1 MDHALFTRHIKE
13 LLKQWEADYP
23 NIDGFVVVNGREPT
37 EKELEAGVA
46 RLANPRTRAFQS
58 WLFCYE
64 LTDTLIAIAKDSV
77 TVYCAQN
84 KAKILERMQESM
96 GTSDIN
102 LKIIRREKDKESTK
116 NVMNEV
122 IEVLKASKEGKTLG
136 VFKKEQH
143 QHGDFSEIWES
154 CLKASELE
162 LSDFS
167 KFFSDMTCNKDIVEQ
182 KCIRTSA
189 SITLTV
195 LKKFLLPKIEDIIDS
210 EKSVSHTDIAQIAE
224 DLFNDPKKISDKLM
238 PEVVDQAY
246 APIIQS
252 GGRYDLTLFAANRE
266 KNLAFDTIICSLGTK
281 YKQYCSDIARTFLV
295 NPSKDQEEIYGILL
309 NIQSAVVAALRP
321 NSTLGQAYQK
331 GVDVLKTSGRP
342 ELTTK
347 LTSTL
352 GFAIGIEFQD
362 QYYQITEGNKKK
374 VKQGM
379 IFDIRLG
386 FDQLKAD
393 GKTYALLLADTVLVG
408 EKGNEVLTEKCS
420 KDLAE
425 ISYVLGSSESE
436 EMDEADAKK
445 LSKKDQVKKSELSL
459 LKDKLRKKEKLDVVE
474 VGSGPTKRTVRNTMM
489 RDLKNNSASA
499 EAQRSEHQQR
509 LTEEMIEQA
518 KKNLAKKKKG
528 GGKDDMEVEETKEFY
543 SYNSQKEF
551 PPEVQRDTIFVD
563 TKRESVILPIHGQMV
578 PFHIQT
584 IRSVT
589 KNDDHLR
596 ILFKYPG
603 GGNSPNDK
611 LSDFADETATFIKG
625 LTYRI
630 TNINNLNNAYRLIM
644 ELKKRTTQ
652 RETELKQKQS
662 LKVQPSLQ
670 LAPPNRIFRLPN
682 LRVRP
687 VMGNAKLNGN
697 LETHLNGFRFNT
709 KKGNIDII
717 YSNIKH
723 AFFQPTESF
732 SPIVCLHFHLHND
745 IMVGK
750 KKTQD
755 IQFYSELVEMSMT
768 VSGPS
773 KKGSRWGD
781 QEELEEEQRE
791 RQMKIK
797 LGQDFKNFIKKCDEV
812 SGGKFAFEEPYTE
825 LGFMGVPTR
834 NNILLQPT
842 VSCLIHVIETPFFVM
857 SLDEVQIAY
866 FERVQFSLKN
876 FDLVFIF
883 KDWSMK
889 EVHINAIPVETL
901 ESIKSWLDSC
911 NIKYYQGKA
920 NLNWRKVLDRITLNP
935 AKFWDEGGWEIL
947 NVKASDESDSETDE
961 DEESDAEGAA
971 YKPARS
977 DSSSDSEEFDE
988 SDSDSDGSGSDFSDA
1003 SESDLTSGEGSERSE
1018 EDAGL
1023 DWDELEQKATR
1034 DDAKRSIKRPG
1045 DSDDDD
1051 DRKSKRPRTSAAP
1064 RGTSG
1069 PPRGGGA
1076 PRGGSG
1082 TPRGGSS
1089 SAARGGM
1096 KQSSLLSSSNRPPL
1110 SNSGNRPPMS
1120 SSLFGNRPGGSL
1132 SSVKK

>member
-1 MDHALFTRHIKE
+1 MSMDITMDPQLFTRHIKE
-13 LLKQWEADYP
+13 LLKQWESDYP

-37 EKELEAGVA
+37 EREVEAGVI
-46 RLANPRTRAFQS
+46 RLPNPRTRGFQS

-64 LTDTLIAIAKDSV
+64 LTDTLIAVAKDSV

-116 NVMNEV
+116 KVMNEV
-122 IEVLKASKEGKTLG
+122 INDLKASKEGKTLG
-136 VFKKEQH
+136 IFKKEQG

-162 LSDFS
+162 LTDIS

-195 LKKFLLPKIEDIIDS
+195 LKKFVLPKIEDVIDS
-210 EKSVSHTDIAQIAE
+210 EKSMTHSEIAAIAE
-224 DLFNDPKKISDKLM
+224 DLFAEPKKISDKLM

-246 APIIQS
+246 TPIVQS
-252 GGRYDLTLFAANRE
+252 GGRYDLGLFAVNRE
-266 KNLAFDTIICSLGTK
+266 KNLSFDTIICSLGTK
-281 YKQYCSDIARTFLV
+281 YKQYCSDVARTFFV

-309 NIQSAVVAALRP
+309 DIQAAVVVALRP
-321 NSTLGQAYQK
+321 NSTLGQVHQK
-331 GVDVLKTSGRP
+331 GLDVLKTAGRP
-342 ELTTK
+342 ELVSK
-347 LTSTL
+347 LTINL
-352 GFAIGIEFQD
+352 GFSIGIEYQD
-362 QYYQITEGNKKK
+362 QYYQIVEGNKKK
-374 VKQGM
+374 VRQGM
-379 IFDIRLG
+379 VFNIRLG

-393 GKTYALLLADTVLVG
+393 NKNYAILLADTVLVG
-408 EKGNEVLTEKCS
+408 EKNNEVLTDKIS
-420 KDLAE
+420 KELSE

-436 EMDEADAKK
+436 EMDEDDAKK
-445 LSKKDQVKKSELSL
+445 ISKKDQVKKSELSL
-459 LKDKLRKKEKLDVVE
+459 LKNSLRKKEKLDGLE
-474 VGSGPTKRTVRNTMM
+474 VGSGPTKRVVRNTMM

-499 EAQRSEHQQR
+499 EAQRSEHQQK
-509 LTEEMIEQA
+509 LTEEMIELA
-518 KKNLAKKKKG
+518 KKALTKKKKG
-528 GGKDDMEVEETKEFY
+528 AKDDMEVEETKEFY

-563 TKRESVILPIHGQMV
+563 TKRESIILPIHGQMV

-630 TNINNLNNAYRLIM
+630 TNVNNLNNAYRLIM

-662 LKVQPSLQ
+662 LKVQPSL
-670 LAPPNRIFRLPN
+670 LLNPGNRVYRLPN

-697 LETHLNGFRFNT
+697 LETHANGFRFNT

-781 QEELEEEQRE
+781 QEEQEEEQRE
-791 RQMKIK
+791 RQMKAK
-797 LGQDFKNFIKKCDEV
+797 LGQDFKNFIKKCDEITA
-812 SGGKFAFEEPYTE
+812 GKFSFEEPYTE

-889 EVHINAIPVETL
+889 EVHINAIPVEAL

-920 NLNWRKVLDRITLNP
+920 NLNWRKVLDRISLNP

-947 NVKASDESDSETDE
+947 NVKASDESDSESDQ
-961 DEESDAEGAA
+961 DDESDAEGAA
-971 YKPARS
+971 YKPATGS
-977 DSSSDSEEFDE
+977 ESSEDSEEFNE
-988 SDSDSDGSGSDFSDA
+988 SDSDSDGSGSEFSDA
-1003 SESDLTSGEGSERSE
+1003 SESDLTSGEGGSRSE
-1018 EDAGL
+1018 SEDAGL

-1034 DDAKRSIKRPG
+1034 DDLKRSVKRPG

-1051 DRKSKRPRTSAAP
+1051 DRKAKRPRTSAAP

-1076 PRGGSG
+1076 PRGGAL
-1082 TPRGGSS
+1082 TPRGGSN
-1089 SAARGGM
+1089 ANRGGM
-1096 KQSSLLSSSNRPPL
+1096 KQSSLLSSSAN
-1110 SNSGNRPPMS
+1110 NRPPMS
-1120 SSLFGNRPGGSL
+1120 SSLFGNRPGL
-1132 SSVKK
+1132 SSTKK